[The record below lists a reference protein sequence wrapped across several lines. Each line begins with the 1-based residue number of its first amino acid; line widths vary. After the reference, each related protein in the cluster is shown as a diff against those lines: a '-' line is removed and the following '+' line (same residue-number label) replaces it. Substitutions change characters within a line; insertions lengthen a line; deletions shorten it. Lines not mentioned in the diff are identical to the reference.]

1 MSWTS
6 LLLKVSWSNSNKPP
20 QSKTTGHWNLPLEEN
35 SALGCM
41 GIQEWEWSDVL
52 ISLHQKTPK
61 NIPYN
66 PAFLFLP
73 AILFSSYCGWVSTL
87 VMVHPHYGWLSKFR
101 ICLPLWLTTSFL
113 TSSSLDF
120 NGSLIWFLLHFS
132 SLFLLSIL
140 YRVFFLCP
148 LTISGFKGFILD
160 PFFLLT
166 LHILHQDLS
175 HTHGFTVMMM
185 SPNLDF

>member
-1 MSWTS
+1 M
-6 LLLKVSWSNSNKPP
+6 
-20 QSKTTGHWNLPLEEN
+20 
-35 SALGCM
+35 
-41 GIQEWEWSDVL
+41 QEWEWSDVL
-52 ISLHQKTPK
+52 FSLHQKAPK

-73 AILFSSYCGWVSTL
+73 AILFSSCCGWVSTL

-101 ICLPLWLTTSFL
+101 ICLPLRLTTSSL

-120 NGSLIWFLLHFS
+120 NGSFIWFLFHFS
-132 SLFLLSIL
+132 PLLLLSLL
-140 YRVFFLCP
+140 YRLFIHCP
-148 LTISGFKGFILD
+148 LTVGGFKGFILD
-160 PFFLLT
+160 LFFLLT

-175 HTHGFTVMMM
+175 HTHGFTVMVT